1 MSRSAIYTV
10 NNTTQNLG
18 ANATID
24 LGVVT
29 RRFGN
34 NLRLEGNAI
43 RECGTGY
50 YKYCAT
56 ITTAPTAEGN
66 ITITAYKNG
75 VAIPGATATG
85 TAAAAGDFVNLSLV
99 FITRENCACCDD
111 ISNISFVNEEATNI
125 TNIAV
130 TGEKL

>member
-29 RRFGN
+29 RRFGD

-50 YKYCAT
+50 YKYCVT

-75 VAIPGATATG
+75 IAIPGATATG

-130 TGEKL
+130 VGEKL

>member
-10 NNTTQNLG
+10 NNTNQTLT
-18 ANATID
+18 ANATVG

-29 RRFGN
+29 RRFGE

-50 YKYCAT
+50 YKYCIS
-56 ITTAPTAEGN
+56 ITTAPIAEGE
-66 ITITAYKNG
+66 ITVTAYKDG
-75 VAIPGATATG
+75 VAIPGATASG

-111 ISNISFVNEEATNI
+111 ISNITVVTSEATNI
-125 TNIAV
+125 TNVALA
-130 TGEKL
+130 GEKL